1 MTRCDTACANLLSF
15 TLILLRTRTQ
25 EGGGSDPDPDKGL
38 TLFLS
43 EGREWHWLK
52 DKGYQCTWLLQGAM
66 MLKEEEGTNVDND
79 EDCDGDHLAVS
90 YRRQHRLLASYLEM
104 VQQAER
110 PPVQLECC
118 MERTHGANLSPNTDG
133 ALWELLL
140 LIN

>member
-1 MTRCDTACANLLSF
+1 MTRCDKARTYLPSF

-38 TLFLS
+38 TIVLS
-43 EGREWHWLK
+43 EGREWQWLK
-52 DKGYQCTWLLQGAM
+52 DKGYQCTWLLLGAM

-110 PPVQLECC
+110 RLC
-118 MERTHGANLSPNTDG
+118 S
-133 ALWELLL
+133 
-140 LIN
+140 